1 MSYSS
6 PDPRWTR
13 LDQSRPAPAGS
24 RAVASDGLA
33 GGGGPIL
40 PLLRAAV
47 TDEPVDHEELL
58 DHVAAVVHDVEPVL
72 DPRPELLALLDL
84 PDVAEPGPGRDAA
97 LARVDEL
104 RDAPEEHAELIGA
117 VALAVSAISA
127 VATVA
132 PSYDLAPA
140 AVGLVCVALHAEPP
154 VRSAKE
160 AYQHARAAR
169 NALTEELPAFT
180 ATVLDAATQQD
191 TALEAPAARVLLR
204 SYVLRRWLLET
215 TWPQRRV
222 CWRVLD
228 KVAAATYPPA
238 DAVTLTRLTERL
250 DEFQFRRWPT

>member
-1 MSYSS
+1 MTFSS

-13 LDQSRPAPAGS
+13 LDQTRPSPVAFREVPA
-24 RAVASDGLA
+24 AGLPE
-33 GGGGPIL
+33 GGGPIL
-40 PLLRAAV
+40 LLLRPAV

-58 DHVAAVVHDVEPVL
+58 NHIATAIHGIEPVY
-72 DPRPELLALLDL
+72 DPQPELLALLDL
-84 PDVAEPGPGRDAA
+84 PDTTEATPDRAAA

-117 VALAVSAISA
+117 VALAVSSISA

-132 PSYDLAPA
+132 PSNDDVAPA
-140 AVGLVCVALHAEPP
+140 AIGLVCSALRAEPP
-154 VRSAKE
+154 VRSTKE

-169 NALTEELPAFT
+169 NALTAELTTFS
-180 ATVLDAATQQD
+180 AAANAADPQD
-191 TALEAPAARVLLR
+191 PALEEPAARVLLR
-204 SYVLRRWLLET
+204 LYVLRRWLLET

-238 DAVTLTRLTERL
+238 DPVTLTRLTGQL
-250 DEFQFRRWPT
+250 DEYQFRRWPS